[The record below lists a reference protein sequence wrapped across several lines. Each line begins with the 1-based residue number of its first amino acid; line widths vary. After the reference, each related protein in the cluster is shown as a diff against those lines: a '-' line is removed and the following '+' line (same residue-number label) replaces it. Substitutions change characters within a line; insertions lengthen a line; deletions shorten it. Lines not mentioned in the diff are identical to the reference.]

1 MIKKLV
7 HFSDLHIR
15 LFKDHDLYR
24 SILEDAINQWKETKP
39 DRIVFT
45 GDLVHSKNQ
54 MTPELIEMVSWILK
68 ECSYI
73 AKTIIIP
80 GNHDFLVNN
89 IDRLDAL
96 SPIIES
102 LNNNNI
108 VYYKDRGVYEDENVS
123 WCVYSQYQ
131 GNIPPDI
138 SEAKGIKVGLFH
150 GPIQGMTT
158 DLGYDFG
165 DHAYDV
171 EKFDGLDIVLCGDIH
186 KRQEFS
192 FKTGKGYMIGSPIQ
206 QNIGESIRNHGFGT
220 YDFGTKEYIY
230 TDLEN
235 PKNFH
240 SAPESLEQVLPPPS
254 LQSEWEQQEQ
264 RRKESLQKDLFCS
277 KLNYFTG
284 RSFEKDVKIK
294 YKNPSVSRDI
304 IPFELFIN
312 WDIPFI
318 LCEGPFD
325 AIAIKRNVI
334 PLLGK
339 NIQSNLMKKIVMS
352 SVEKIYIALDKDAQ
366 KQALSFCERLMNEG
380 KEVYLVDMHD
390 KDPSELLSVCR
401 VVVQ

>member
-1 MIKKLV
+1 MVDKLV
-7 HFSDLHIR
+7 HFSDLHVK
-15 LFKDHDLYR
+15 LFKDHDQYR
-24 SILEDAINQWKETKP
+24 KILEDAINQWGKINP

-54 MTPELIEMVSWILK
+54 MTPELIEFVAWILS
-68 ECSYI
+68 ECANI

-102 LNNNNI
+102 LNNKNI
-108 VYYKDRGVYEDENVS
+108 VYYKDRGVYEDDNVS

-131 GNIPPDI
+131 GNIPPEI

-165 DHAYDV
+165 DHAYDT

-186 KRQEFS
+186 KRQEFK

-220 YDFGTKEYIY
+220 YDFGTKEYTY

-235 PKNFH
+235 PKPFLKF
-240 SAPESLEQVLPPPS
+240 SI
-254 LQSEWEQQEQ
+254 
-264 RRKESLQKDLFCS
+264 K
-277 KLNYFTG
+277 
-284 RSFEKDVKIK
+284 SFE
-294 YKNPSVSRDI
+294 DI
-304 IPFELFIN
+304 ENGTEVL
-312 WDIPFI
+312 
-318 LCEGPFD
+318 
-325 AIAIKRNVI
+325 RNI
-334 PLLGK
+334 
-339 NIQSNLMKKIVMS
+339 
-352 SVEKIYIALDKDAQ
+352 
-366 KQALSFCERLMNEG
+366 
-380 KEVYLVDMHD
+380 
-390 KDPSELLSVCR
+390 
-401 VVVQ
+401 